1 MLKVKSIKPLFT
13 GVLTTANKYETTSTK
28 NGIIVSAKQTEG
40 HIKEYQTVVKVGSSV
55 REIKPGDIVLINPS
69 RYLRKKFDE
78 NSIRDDFD
86 KNPTIEINIPTVV
99 INDKEYFLIEDRDI
113 AYIIDDCEEI
123 PDTKPSIIMPKNTTI
138 N

>member
-28 NGIIVSAKQTEG
+28 NGIIISAKQTEG

-99 INDKEYFLIEDRDI
+99 INDKEYFLIEDRDVP
-113 AYIIDDCEEI
+113 YIIDDCEEI

>member
-28 NGIIVSAKQTEG
+28 NGIIISAKQTEG

-99 INDKEYFLIEDRDI
+99 INDKEYFLIEDRDV
-113 AYIIDDCEEI
+113 AYIIDDCEEV

>member
-13 GVLTTANKYETTSTK
+13 GVLITANKYETTSTK
-28 NGIIVSAKQTEG
+28 NGIIISAKQTEG

-99 INDKEYFLIEDRDI
+99 INDKEYFLIEDRDV

>member
-28 NGIIVSAKQTEG
+28 NGIIISAKQTEG

-69 RYLRKKFDE
+69 RYLRKKF
-78 NSIRDDFD
+78 
-86 KNPTIEINIPTVV
+86 
-99 INDKEYFLIEDRDI
+99 Y
-113 AYIIDDCEEI
+113 
-123 PDTKPSIIMPKNTTI
+123 
-138 N
+138 

>member
-13 GVLTTANKYETTSTK
+13 GVLTTANKYKTTSTK

-99 INDKEYFLIEDRDI
+99 INDKEYFLIEDRDV

>member
-28 NGIIVSAKQTEG
+28 NGIIISAKQTEG

-86 KNPTIEINIPTVV
+86 KNPTIEINIPTIV
-99 INDKEYFLIEDRDI
+99 INDKEYFLIEDRDV

>member
-28 NGIIVSAKQTEG
+28 NGIIISAKQTEG

-99 INDKEYFLIEDRDI
+99 INNKEYFLIEDRDV

>member
-28 NGIIVSAKQTEG
+28 NGIIISAKQTEG

-99 INDKEYFLIEDRDI
+99 INDKEYFLIEDRDV

-123 PDTKPSIIMPKNTTI
+123 PDTQPSIIMPKNTTI

>member
-28 NGIIVSAKQTEG
+28 NGIIISAKQTEG

-99 INDKEYFLIEDRDI
+99 INDKEYFLIEDRDV
-113 AYIIDDCEEI
+113 AYVIDDCEEI

>member
-13 GVLTTANKYETTSTK
+13 GVLTTANRYETTSTK
-28 NGIIVSAKQTEG
+28 NGIIISAKQTEG
-40 HIKEYQTVVKVGSSV
+40 QIKEYQTVVKVGSSV

-99 INDKEYFLIEDRDI
+99 INDKEYFLIEDRDV

>member
-28 NGIIVSAKQTEG
+28 NGIIISAKQTEG

-86 KNPTIEINIPTVV
+86 KNPTIEINIPTVL

>member
-28 NGIIVSAKQTEG
+28 NGTIISAKQTEG

-99 INDKEYFLIEDRDI
+99 INDKEYFLIEDRDV

>member
-28 NGIIVSAKQTEG
+28 NGIIVSAKQTKG

-99 INDKEYFLIEDRDI
+99 INDKEYFLIEDRDV

>member
-13 GVLTTANKYETTSTK
+13 GVLTTANKYETTNTK
-28 NGIIVSAKQTEG
+28 NGIIISAKQTEG

-99 INDKEYFLIEDRDI
+99 INDKEYFLIEDRDV

>member
-86 KNPTIEINIPTVV
+86 KNPTIEINIPIVV
-99 INDKEYFLIEDRDI
+99 INDKEYFLIEDRDV

>member
-28 NGIIVSAKQTEG
+28 NGIIISAKQTEG

>member
-13 GVLTTANKYETTSTK
+13 GVLTRANKYETTSTK
-28 NGIIVSAKQTEG
+28 NGIIISAKQTEG

-99 INDKEYFLIEDRDI
+99 INDKEYFLIEDRDV

>member
-1 MLKVKSIKPLFT
+1 MLKIKSIKPLFT

-28 NGIIVSAKQTEG
+28 NGIIISAKQTEG

-99 INDKEYFLIEDRDI
+99 INDKEYFLIEDRDV

>member
-13 GVLTTANKYETTSTK
+13 GILTTANKYETTSTK
-28 NGIIVSAKQTEG
+28 NGIIISAKQTEG

-99 INDKEYFLIEDRDI
+99 INDKEYFLIEDRDV

>member
-28 NGIIVSAKQTEG
+28 NGIIISAKQTEG

-99 INDKEYFLIEDRDI
+99 INDKEYFLIEDRDV

-123 PDTKPSIIMPKNTTI
+123 PDTKPSIIMHKNTTI

>member
-40 HIKEYQTVVKVGSSV
+40 QIKEYQTVIKVGSSV

-99 INDKEYFLIEDRDI
+99 INDKEYFLIEDRDV

>member
-28 NGIIVSAKQTEG
+28 NGIIISAKQTEG

-86 KNPTIEINIPTVV
+86 KNPTIEINIPIVV
-99 INDKEYFLIEDRDI
+99 INDKEYFLIEDRDV

>member
-28 NGIIVSAKQTEG
+28 NGIIISAKQTEG

-55 REIKPGDIVLINPS
+55 REIKPGDIVVINPS

-99 INDKEYFLIEDRDI
+99 INDKEYFLIEDRDV

>member
-28 NGIIVSAKQTEG
+28 NGIIISAKQTEG
-40 HIKEYQTVVKVGSSV
+40 HIKEYQTVVKVGSLV

-99 INDKEYFLIEDRDI
+99 INDKEYFLIEDRDV

>member
-99 INDKEYFLIEDRDI
+99 IDDKEYFLIEDRDV

>member
-28 NGIIVSAKQTEG
+28 NGIIISAKQTEG

-99 INDKEYFLIEDRDI
+99 INDKEYFLIEDRDV

>member
-1 MLKVKSIKPLFT
+1 MHSLK
-13 GVLTTANKYETTSTK
+13 N
-28 NGIIVSAKQTEG
+28 
-40 HIKEYQTVVKVGSSV
+40 
-55 REIKPGDIVLINPS
+55 
-69 RYLRKKFDE
+69 
-78 NSIRDDFD
+78 

-99 INDKEYFLIEDRDI
+99 INDKEYFLIEDRDV

>member
-28 NGIIVSAKQTEG
+28 NGIIISAKQTEG

-55 REIKPGDIVLINPS
+55 REIKPGYIVLINPS

-99 INDKEYFLIEDRDI
+99 INDKEYFLIEDRDV

>member
-1 MLKVKSIKPLFT
+1 MLKVKSIKHLFT

-28 NGIIVSAKQTEG
+28 NGIIISAKQTEG

-99 INDKEYFLIEDRDI
+99 INDKEYFLIEDRDV

>member
-13 GVLTTANKYETTSTK
+13 GVLTTANRYETTSTK

-40 HIKEYQTVVKVGSSV
+40 QIKEYQTVVKVGSSV

-99 INDKEYFLIEDRDI
+99 INDKEYFLIEDRDV

>member
-13 GVLTTANKYETTSTK
+13 GVLTTANRYETTSTK

-99 INDKEYFLIEDRDI
+99 INDKEYFLIEDRDV

>member
-28 NGIIVSAKQTEG
+28 NGIIISAKQTEG

-69 RYLRKKFDE
+69 RYLRKKFGE

-99 INDKEYFLIEDRDI
+99 INDKEYFLIEDRDV

>member
-28 NGIIVSAKQTEG
+28 NGIIISAKQTEG

-78 NSIRDDFD
+78 NSIRDDFG

-99 INDKEYFLIEDRDI
+99 INDKEYFLIEDRDV

>member
-28 NGIIVSAKQTEG
+28 NGIIISAKQTEG

-99 INDKEYFLIEDRDI
+99 INDKVYFLIEDRDV

>member
-28 NGIIVSAKQTEG
+28 NGIIISAKQIEG

-99 INDKEYFLIEDRDI
+99 INDKEYFLIEDRDV

>member
-28 NGIIVSAKQTEG
+28 NGIIISAKQTEG

-99 INDKEYFLIEDRDI
+99 IDDKEYFLIEDRDV

>member
-28 NGIIVSAKQTEG
+28 NGIIISAKQTEG

-55 REIKPGDIVLINPS
+55 REIKPGDIVLINTS

-99 INDKEYFLIEDRDI
+99 INDKEYFLIEDRDV

>member
-28 NGIIVSAKQTEG
+28 NGIIISAKQTEG

-99 INDKEYFLIEDRDI
+99 INDKEYFLIEDRDV

-123 PDTKPSIIMPKNTTI
+123 PDTKPSIIMPKNTAI

>member
-99 INDKEYFLIEDRDI
+99 INDKEYFLIEDRDV

-123 PDTKPSIIMPKNTTI
+123 PDTKPSIIMPKNTRI